1 LKKALEKKENPF
13 LSWGLGAAL
22 AASLALYVF
31 TKFFLFA
38 FVSLAAFLA
47 LVFIDVA
54 PQKWDKKS
62 IWHAGKEVAIAVG
75 AALAIWVILC
85 VVLQTSSPIDVV
97 TSCSMVPVLE
107 RGDLI
112 IVQGGE
118 INAPK
123 VSYSG
128 SMPQMYGQKRA
139 CTISRDGAPSSSM
152 CTSAVI
158 VDNQS
163 FGFNSSNDVIVY
175 VANPSSYGLIVHR
188 AWLALEDGEGKTVFV
203 TKGDNNQV
211 IDYEGGIAF
220 PERSEVH
227 GKVIARIPYVGL
239 LKLFLFGQFEEP
251 PGCKIRVS
259 Q

>member
-1 LKKALEKKENPF
+1 MKPAAKKSGL

-22 AASLALYVF
+22 VASLALYVF

-38 FVSLAAFLA
+38 FAALAAFLA
-47 LVFIDVA
+47 LVFIDIA
-54 PQKWDKKS
+54 PEKWDKKS
-62 IWHAGKEVAIAVG
+62 LVHAGKEVAIAIG

-85 VVLQTSSPIDVV
+85 LVLQTSSPIDVV

-112 IVQGGE
+112 VVQGGQ
-118 INAPK
+118 INAPG
-123 VSYSG
+123 VNFSG
-128 SMPQMYGQKRA
+128 SLPQMYGRKSP
-139 CTISRDGAPSSSM
+139 CTIERDGTPSSAL
-152 CTSAVI
+152 CTSAITVN
-158 VDNQS
+158 NQS

-175 VANPSSYGLIVHR
+175 QANPSSYGLIVHR
-188 AWLALEDGEGKTVFV
+188 AWLALHDETGKTFFV

-211 IDYEGGIAF
+211 IDYEGGIQF

-227 GKVIARIPYVGL
+227 GKVLARIPYVGL

-251 PGCKIRVS
+251 QGCKIRVS